1 MEMLFGSLLISGSKV
16 RVLDGPPM
24 KAGASRASEAP
35 ADFRAADVGSVTP
48 KSDESARPINN
59 GQTRDRKDPLATAA
73 GGDDYLPGVSPTLK
87 IFAPT
92 ASPTR
97 APRIRKRLGP

>member
-59 GQTRDRKDPLATAA
+59 GQTRDRKDPLAR
-73 GGDDYLPGVSPTLK
+73 
-87 IFAPT
+87 IIREC
-92 ASPTR
+92 TR
-97 APRIRKRLGP
+97 QRPRWPQRSEEHTSELQSRLHLVCRL